1 MTEEKPEAD
10 AFEQAL
16 SAEPAAQA
24 DPVGGPP
31 VEAPEADYAEQH
43 TPALPAEETSRPRMD
58 AEASEADLLEQ
69 AEGIPGSD
77 EDYPPGA
84 EEEEYPSAGGEEGP
98 EE

>member
-10 AFEQAL
+10 ALEQGL
-16 SAEPAAQA
+16 PAEPTAQG
-24 DPVGGPP
+24 DDVGAPP

-43 TPALPAEETSRPRMD
+43 TPALPPEGASLPRMD

-69 AEGIPGSD
+69 AEGLPGSD

-84 EEEEYPSAGGEEGP
+84 EEEGYPTAGTDEDFVE
-98 EE
+98 

>member
-16 SAEPAAQA
+16 PAEPAAQA
-24 DPVGGPP
+24 DPVGTPP

-43 TPALPAEETSRPRMD
+43 APALPTGETSRPRMD

-84 EEEEYPSAGGEEGP
+84 EEEEYPSAGGDEGAEE
-98 EE
+98 

>member
-16 SAEPAAQA
+16 PAEPAAQA
-24 DPVGGPP
+24 DPVGTPP

-43 TPALPAEETSRPRMD
+43 APVLPTGETSRPRMD

-84 EEEEYPSAGGEEGP
+84 EEEEYPSTRGEEGP